1 MDSWHLAYPE
11 ATGSQAAVNPA
22 SNPPGQFV
30 WPFNSATFIPP
41 ADGPK
46 ELRKYTAEDWD
57 AQKLEITRLYN
68 DNTLERVRDFMR
80 KQHGLDAT

>member
-1 MDSWHLAYPE
+1 M
-11 ATGSQAAVNPA
+11 
-22 SNPPGQFV
+22 
-30 WPFNSATFIPP
+30 FILP

-57 AQKLEITRLYN
+57 AQRSEITRLYN
-68 DNTLERVRDFMR
+68 DNTLESVRDFMR

>member
-1 MDSWHLAYPE
+1 MDSWHSTYLE
-11 ATGSQAAVNPA
+11 ATGPQAALNPA
-22 SNPPGQFV
+22 INPPGQFV
-30 WPFNSATFIPP
+30 WPFDSAMFILP

-57 AQKLEITRLYN
+57 AHKSEITRLYN
-68 DNTLERVRDFMR
+68 DNTLESVRDFMR